1 MAILVL
7 LVRQQRHVPF
17 SATAE
22 NSTEPENY
30 VGALH
35 GLINQKVKRE
45 S

>member
-1 MAILVL
+1 L
-7 LVRQQRHVPF
+7 F
-17 SATAE
+17 EWDAE

-30 VGALH
+30 VGALY